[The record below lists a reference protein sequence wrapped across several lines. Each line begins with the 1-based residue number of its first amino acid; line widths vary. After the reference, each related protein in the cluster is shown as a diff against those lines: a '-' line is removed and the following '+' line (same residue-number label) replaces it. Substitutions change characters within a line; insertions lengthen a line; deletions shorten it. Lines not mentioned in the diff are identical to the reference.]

1 MRKETCSA
9 RALSRNLVMQHDQ
22 DSNTGYATPKRKLK
36 FGWEAFPERSSM
48 CRHSQAAKIQ
58 KMQTRP

>member
-1 MRKETCSA
+1 M
-9 RALSRNLVMQHDQ
+9 MQHDQ